1 MSMKMRTPEAAA
13 YLTLSIAML
22 VRMRVKGEG
31 PPFAKLGKRVV
42 LYDRDELD
50 QWVSDNQCQSTSEY
64 SV

>member
-1 MSMKMRTPEAAA
+1 MSTKMRTPEAAE
-13 YLTLSIAML
+13 YLKLSVPTM

-42 LYDRDELD
+42 VYDRDDLD
-50 QWVSDNQCQSTSEY
+50 QWVSENRFQSTSEY